1 MAARMCGYAVNMTG
15 ENAAAASDR
24 RAESIARGTR
34 HQHPV
39 DPKRVAMARERLPSA
54 EEGACFTSVLSLMAD
69 PTRARLL
76 YALDVVEEL
85 CVGDLALALSASEDA
100 VSYGLRVLR
109 TAGLV
114 TRRKEG
120 RVVFYRLAEGFPE
133 PLRQHCLRQLIEMSR
148 SPVDDDG

>member
-1 MAARMCGYAVNMTG
+1 MTDDVPKSTQGARRDATSGNGM
-15 ENAAAASDR
+15 
-24 RAESIARGTR
+24 R

-39 DPKRVAMARERLPSA
+39 DPTRVATARERLPSA
-54 EEGACFTSVLSLMAD
+54 EEGDRLTSVLSLIAD

-85 CVGDLALALSASEDA
+85 CVGDLALALAVSEDA

-114 TRRKEG
+114 MRRQEG
-120 RVVFYRLAEGFPE
+120 RIVYYRLADGFPE
-133 PLRQHCLRQLIEMSR
+133 PLRQHCLRQLVEMSR
-148 SPVDDDG
+148 APVDDDP